1 MNPDPRSWRPQAFG
15 RRKPKD
21 LADAL
26 VEPAWDGV
34 RVLAHVGGV
43 RVQFVDATGEDLAE
57 AHPEIAAEL
66 AASMRADSLVV
77 DGYLTDQARTSGVGV
92 ALDLEE
98 APGMSE
104 HMAQF
109 FLGQKGAD
117 LVAGRGNIPGKSTA
131 RTVSQ
136 VEASA
141 QASALEGPAPISF
154 VAIDLLALD
163 GEPLLEVP
171 LLERKRLLE
180 SALVEGERVRCTPYV
195 REPAGSFIIT
205 WRSAGFG
212 GLAYKTAN
220 SRYRPGDPNDDWSL
234 IEMPRR

>member
-1 MNPDPRSWRPQAFG
+1 MHSDPRTWRPQGFG

-21 LADAL
+21 LLDPI
-26 VEPAWDGV
+26 VEPAWNGI
-34 RVLAHVGGV
+34 RVLAHVSAASV
-43 RVQFVDATGEDLAE
+43 RLVDLAGDDLSG
-57 AHPEIAAEL
+57 AHPEVVDALVRA
-66 AASMRADSLVV
+66 MRADSLVI
-77 DGYLTDQARTSGVGV
+77 DGYLTDQARASGEGV
-92 ALDLEE
+92 ALDLYESP
-98 APGMSE
+98 AMSE

-109 FLGQKGAD
+109 FLGKKGAD
-117 LVAGRGNIPGKSTA
+117 LVSGRGTVPGAATG

-136 VEASA
+136 VEAA
-141 QASALEGPAPISF
+141 VKAGPATITF
-154 VAIDLLALD
+154 VAVDLLALD
-163 GEPLLEVP
+163 DDPLLDVP

-180 SALVEGERVRCTPYV
+180 SVLAESDKVRRTPFV

-234 IEMPRR
+234 IDMPRR